1 MPRRLKHA
9 LRTAVHGDGRGP
21 LPRVAWNMNCG
32 GSLNGTA
39 KFQTALSPHASDE
52 DRAGAKSNLTF
63 CLLHCSPAPCGTQV
77 TIRALAAPSL
87 PGAPGEESESNQPMK
102 GGTKR

>member
-1 MPRRLKHA
+1 M
-9 LRTAVHGDGRGP
+9 
-21 LPRVAWNMNCG
+21 AWNMNCG
-32 GSLNGTA
+32 GSLNGP
-39 KFQTALSPHASDE
+39 KFQAALSPQASDE
-52 DRAGAKSNLTF
+52 DRARAKSNLTF
-63 CLLHCSPAPCGTQV
+63 CLLHCPLAPCGPQV